1 MKKSTLAT
9 WCRQVELTEE
19 QYTAIR
25 LRTGSREGIP
35 RDTNRK
41 RRAEIYR
48 LKFDARSHVPGLVSD
63 PIWAAGAVLNWAKGA
78 KTRNHLVMANA
89 DPRALRPFVRWIR
102 TYLEPDA
109 EFSFQ
114 LPRCMATSHGVG
126 RLPG

>member
-9 WCRQVELTEE
+9 WCREVELTEE

-25 LRTGSREGIP
+25 QRTGSRESIP

-63 PIWAAGAVLNWAKGA
+63 PIWAAGGSTAWLNVWVFPTAGINVA
-78 KTRNHLVMANA
+78 CGPLAQLA
-89 DPRALRPFVRWIR
+89 RA
-102 TYLEPDA
+102 
-109 EFSFQ
+109 
-114 LPRCMATSHGVG
+114 
-126 RLPG
+126 PGS